1 MGQHYAF
8 FAHFCA
14 QNRAFPAIFD
24 VPSNRLIP
32 TNGSGP
38 VFSVSAKALIDS
50 SLCCVMKIVTTTQ
63 VGQKWDSP
71 ELSHLLL
78 RRCEILI
85 QNKV

>member
-32 TNGSGP
+32 TN
-38 VFSVSAKALIDS
+38 AKALLHNYGS
-50 SLCCVMKIVTTTQ
+50 P
-63 VGQKWDSP
+63 KWLP
-71 ELSHLLL
+71 YFFLN
-78 RRCEILI
+78 C
-85 QNKV
+85 

>member
-32 TNGSGP
+32 TKHGGRVIGHLFFLAFLP
-38 VFSVSAKALIDS
+38 CKRPSAERTKFLACFWRDNI
-50 SLCCVMKIVTTTQ
+50 I
-63 VGQKWDSP
+63 
-71 ELSHLLL
+71 
-78 RRCEILI
+78 
-85 QNKV
+85 

>member
-32 TNGSGP
+32 TTQGCQSQEL
-38 VFSVSAKALIDS
+38 ALQPLKTS
-50 SLCCVMKIVTTTQ
+50 
-63 VGQKWDSP
+63 
-71 ELSHLLL
+71 
-78 RRCEILI
+78 
-85 QNKV
+85 

>member
-32 TNGSGP
+32 T
-38 VFSVSAKALIDS
+38 FMKKWLI
-50 SLCCVMKIVTTTQ
+50 IQ
-63 VGQKWDSP
+63 P
-71 ELSHLLL
+71 
-78 RRCEILI
+78 LI
-85 QNKV
+85 IY